1 MIFNPTLYVNKQIHA
16 MRTGYWLSWSAVVVV
31 WAIMEIRTG
40 LVLYIRPGVNVVA
53 SVVMVD
59 DVVLLFDIRIGV
71 VLMLVGVEEFVEAC
85 CGFVVVEDKS
95 NTGVVL

>member
-16 MRTGYWLSWSAVVVV
+16 MRTGYWLSWSAVVV

-40 LVLYIRPGVNVVA
+40 VVLYSRPGVNVV
-53 SVVMVD
+53 SFVVIED